1 MYQKTAPLAILT
13 VACMTVK
20 SLKRKTAIST
30 KTKHVTLYISNEM
43 YSIQDVNHGFLESGI
58 FDALLPYVIGKGF

>member
-20 SLKRKTAIST
+20 SLKRKT